1 MSIERAALRGRLA
14 EAVEK
19 RDKLKLK
26 IEGFA
31 RHIHLGLNTALTP
44 PAELEI
50 PLLDEQWDELKS
62 AWCDLHIVLGEI
74 VRLEKELR

>member
-1 MSIERAALRGRLA
+1 MSIERAAMRGKLA
-14 EAVEK
+14 EAEQK

-31 RHIHLGLNTALTP
+31 RHMHWGLNTALTP
-44 PAELEI
+44 PADLEI
-50 PLLDEQWDELKS
+50 PLLDEQWDELKA

-74 VRLEKELR
+74 ARLEKELR